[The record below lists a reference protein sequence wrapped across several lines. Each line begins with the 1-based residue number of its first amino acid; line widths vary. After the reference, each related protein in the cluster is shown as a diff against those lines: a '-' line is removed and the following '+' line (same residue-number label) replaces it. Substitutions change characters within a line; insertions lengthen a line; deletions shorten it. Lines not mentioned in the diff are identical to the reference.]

1 MALVKTTTKDNA
13 TVNIH
18 DDYIPKNENL
28 YKNNLQGL
36 YDVINII
43 ARDLEKNNIDTK
55 GLFYSD
61 KELNQLPKEILI

>member
-1 MALVKTTTKDNA
+1 MALIKSTKRNGA

-43 ARDLEKNNIDTK
+43 ARDLEKNNIATK

-61 KELNQLPKEILI
+61 KELNQLPKEVLI